1 MFNANSK
8 KHQSD
13 VNKRCSG
20 VLIVNFEHI
29 SDFFYSV
36 SIVEFEQ
43 VSVVWAS

>member
-1 MFNANSK
+1 MFKANSK

-13 VNKRCSG
+13 VNKR

-43 VSVVWAS
+43 VSVV